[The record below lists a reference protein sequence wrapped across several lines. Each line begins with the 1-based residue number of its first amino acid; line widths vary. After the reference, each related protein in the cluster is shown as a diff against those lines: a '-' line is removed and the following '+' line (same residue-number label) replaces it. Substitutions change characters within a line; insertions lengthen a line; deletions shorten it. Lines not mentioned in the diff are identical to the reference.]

1 MAGVTPMQ
9 SAVVQASAH
18 VVFEGWLWARRSS
31 PFQRAARL
39 SPNLILLLYIL
50 HLVLEFNPC
59 TMVYS
64 RMQTL
69 GIPRCGAERFAWS
82 AVELNRCFSRGKGCD
97 SYLAL
102 GLRARERR
110 PSAARMPP
118 DDPFSVLG
126 VRTDA
131 SVADVKTAYRSL
143 GTHRP

>member
-69 GIPRCGAERFAWS
+69 GVALR
-82 AVELNRCFSRGKGCD
+82 D
-97 SYLAL
+97 SP
-102 GLRARERR
+102 GL
-110 PSAARMPP
+110 
-118 DDPFSVLG
+118 LWN
-126 VRTDA
+126 
-131 SVADVKTAYRSL
+131 
-143 GTHRP
+143 